1 MTGTP
6 LPLDDQLAIRGLY
19 ARYNHAISD
28 RDPHA
33 WADCFTADAR
43 FSNRNTTLVGRAALF
58 DYASGWIG
66 EGNARYWINNL
77 VLEPSAVG
85 ATGTCYLFI
94 LHVPPAENPPRIS
107 LTGVYVDELVNSEGS
122 WKFASRHIAR
132 DV

>member
-1 MTGTP
+1 MTGSP
-6 LPLDDQLAIRGLY
+6 LPPDDQLAIRGLY
-19 ARYNHAISD
+19 ARYNHAISNCD
-28 RDPHA
+28 ADA
-33 WADCFTADAR
+33 WAGCFTADAT
-43 FSNRNTTLVGRAALF
+43 FSNRATSVSGRAALF
-58 DYASGWIG
+58 DYASGWI
-66 EGNARYWINNL
+66 EGNARYWIDNL

-94 LHVPPAENPPRIS
+94 LHVPPAQDPPRIS